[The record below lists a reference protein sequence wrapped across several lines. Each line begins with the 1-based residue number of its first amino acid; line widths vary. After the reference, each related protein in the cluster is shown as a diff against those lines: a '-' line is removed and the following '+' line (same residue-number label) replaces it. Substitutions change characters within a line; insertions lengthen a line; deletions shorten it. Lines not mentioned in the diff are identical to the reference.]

1 MSFSAI
7 HRQIAFLGGI
17 ALLVFGFLSLEV
29 FCLVQTKKCSNAIL
43 TQNLIQQ
50 QQNERMRS
58 EIQGIKA
65 IQPKISAMFVR
76 LNDAVFS
83 PKMGETGERSGRS
96 NLRLLSGDQRP
107 SVVQMIAG
115 AGVVVHPAKAIPGES
130 SAIFEAGSSR
140 LEFQRLIPLLAE
152 QENSNAFLYFDRLLL
167 SRPATTQPFSESPT
181 YIEARFSIRILA
193 TR

>member
-1 MSFSAI
+1 MRFSTI
-7 HRQIAFLGGI
+7 HRQAAFLGGI
-17 ALLVFGFLSLEV
+17 ALLVFGLLSLEV
-29 FCLVQTKKCSNAIL
+29 FCLMQMRKCSDALL
-43 TQNLIQQ
+43 TQNLIQR

-65 IQPKISAMFVR
+65 IQPKIKAMFVR

-83 PKMGETGERSGRS
+83 PKMAETGETSSRST
-96 NLRLLSGDQRP
+96 LRLLNGEQRP
-107 SVVQMIAG
+107 SAVQVIAD
-115 AGVVVHPAKAIPGES
+115 AGVVVHSAKAIPGES
-130 SAIFEAGSSR
+130 SVIFEAGSSR

-167 SRPATTQPFSESPT
+167 SRPAATPPFSESPT
-181 YIEARFSIRILA
+181 YIEARFSVRILA